1 MKMTTARWQ
10 VVSLSSKLTAILLGL
25 LANIVVLRILTP
37 EEWGIISLALSVVGS
52 VSVLHHLGIQSG
64 LNREIARE
72 DDNKVAAT
80 IIFSA
85 IGMRLPVS
93 IVIAFAIYAAA
104 PYIAHT
110 VYSQPE
116 LVLPLRLLGF
126 FVIIDGFQDI
136 LSSAVGAL
144 RLFKRLFIF
153 QVVLSCINVVAL
165 VAGVMYAGFIGF
177 IYAKYVYAGASMLI
191 FGIVLLRFL
200 SGPTTSIR
208 WTMVTSYIKGIIS
221 IGAAVFVQKIAFLY
235 WQKIPTVVMG
245 KIVAIGDIGLYGFV
259 DYFTQRLTIF
269 SDAATDVSVPVFMR
283 SFTHDYPVFVREF
296 VQNFWRVAGVTIV
309 FLVLGTLFFEEFL
322 IIAGLTK
329 YQNTQLMFMVMGF
342 GMLFV
347 SLVNTVGVVF
357 VAGNN
362 RKPMIIAY
370 MGMFAVTLALVVP
383 LTQQFGVLGGAVAF
397 TAGSLFGIVYYFL
410 ALWQVYKIQL
420 LNQQYSVIAAPLV
433 LLVFFSSGLFTR
445 LSVTV
450 IFTLAWLLIVYRSNS
465 ELFHKIFHK
474 ARIFLKRT

>member
-64 LNREIARE
+64 LNREIARK
-72 DDNKVAAT
+72 DDNRVAAT
-80 IIFSA
+80 IILSA

-93 IVIAFAIYAAA
+93 VVIAFAIYAAA

-110 VYSQPE
+110 VYAQPE

-165 VAGVMYAGFIGF
+165 IGGVMYAGFIGF
-177 IYAKYVYAGASMLI
+177 IYAKYVYAVASMLV
-191 FGIVLLRFL
+191 FGVVLFRFL
-200 SGPTTSIR
+200 SGPTKSIQ
-208 WTMVTSYIKGIIS
+208 WPMVKTYMQGIAG
-221 IGAAVFVQKIAFLY
+221 IGAAVFIQKIAFLY

-245 KIVAIGDIGLYGFV
+245 KIVTIGDIGLYGFV

-269 SDAATDVSVPVFMR
+269 SDAATDVTVPVFIR
-283 SFTHDYPVFVREF
+283 SFTHNYEVFVREF
-296 VQNFWRVAGVTIV
+296 VQNFWRVAGVTIL
-309 FLVLGTLFFEEFL
+309 FLVFGTLFFEEFL

-329 YQNTQLMFMVMGF
+329 YQNTQLLFMIMGF

-347 SLVNTVGVVF
+347 SLINTIGVVF

-362 RKPMIIAY
+362 RKPMVISYI
-370 MGMFAVTLALVVP
+370 GMFVVTLALVVP
-383 LTQQFGVLGGAVAF
+383 LTQKFGVLGGAVAF
-397 TAGSLFGIVYYFL
+397 ATGSLFGIVYYL
-410 ALWQVYKIQL
+410 LQLWRTYHIQL
-420 LNQQYSVIAAPLV
+420 FDKTYILTASPVM
-433 LLVFFSSGLFTR
+433 LLLLLTTPIFMRVGVTGIFMAIWLF
-445 LSVTV
+445 
-450 IFTLAWLLIVYRSNS
+450 LLYRTNI
-465 ELFHKIFHK
+465 EMFHKMFRK
-474 ARIFLKRT
+474 VRVFLKRS